1 MWNTIKYDI
10 PEMLDNWR
18 VIPRLLIFMYAV
30 VFYQTMNW
38 FMLLDN
44 PNNAQAGFVSVIVG
58 AGAAW
63 FGLYVNSTSTK
74 HDEISVAVPQQTGSI
89 ETTRPVEDLAVIDEP
104 VMRPIEEVD
113 DLPPPRRNLG

>member
-1 MWNTIKYDI
+1 MWYIIKYEI
-10 PEMLDNWR
+10 PGMLDNWR

-38 FMLLDN
+38 FMLLEN

-63 FGLYVNSTSTK
+63 FGLYVNSGSVKKVKFETSYRGCR
-74 HDEISVAVPQQTGSI
+74 SS
-89 ETTRPVEDLAVIDEP
+89 
-104 VMRPIEEVD
+104 
-113 DLPPPRRNLG
+113 

>member
-1 MWNTIKYDI
+1 MWKIVKHEI

-38 FMLLDN
+38 FMLLEN

-63 FGLYVNSTSTK
+63 FGLYVNS
-74 HDEISVAVPQQTGSI
+74 GSGKKVRI
-89 ETTRPVEDLAVIDEP
+89 ETT
-104 VMRPIEEVD
+104 
-113 DLPPPRRNLG
+113 GSGSKTS

>member
-1 MWNTIKYDI
+1 MWNIIKHEI
-10 PEMLDNWR
+10 PETLDNWR

-63 FGLYVNSTSTK
+63 FGLYVNS
-74 HDEISVAVPQQTGSI
+74 GSGKKVRI
-89 ETTRPVEDLAVIDEP
+89 ETT
-104 VMRPIEEVD
+104 
-113 DLPPPRRNLG
+113 GSGSKTS

>member
-1 MWNTIKYDI
+1 MWNTIKYEI

-38 FMLLDN
+38 FMLLEN

-63 FGLYVNSTSTK
+63 FGLYVNSGPGK
-74 HDEISVAVPQQTGSI
+74 KVRF
-89 ETTRPVEDLAVIDEP
+89 ETTEK
-104 VMRPIEEVD
+104 
-113 DLPPPRRNLG
+113 GSKSS

>member
-1 MWNTIKYDI
+1 MWNLIKHEI

-38 FMLLDN
+38 FMGLPD

-63 FGLYVNSTSTK
+63 FGLYVNS
-74 HDEISVAVPQQTGSI
+74 GSGKKVRF
-89 ETTRPVEDLAVIDEP
+89 ETTRT
-104 VMRPIEEVD
+104 
-113 DLPPPRRNLG
+113 GSKSS

>member
-1 MWNTIKYDI
+1 MWNIIKHEI
-10 PEMLDNWR
+10 PETLDNWR

-63 FGLYVNSTSTK
+63 FGLYVNS
-74 HDEISVAVPQQTGSI
+74 GSGKKVRI
-89 ETTRPVEDLAVIDEP
+89 ETT
-104 VMRPIEEVD
+104 
-113 DLPPPRRNLG
+113 GTGSKTS

>member
-1 MWNTIKYDI
+1 MWDFIKYEI

-38 FMLLDN
+38 FMALPD

-63 FGLYVNSTSTK
+63 FGLYVNSGSGKKVKFETSTK
-74 HDEISVAVPQQTGSI
+74 GSKSS
-89 ETTRPVEDLAVIDEP
+89 
-104 VMRPIEEVD
+104 
-113 DLPPPRRNLG
+113 

>member
-1 MWNTIKYDI
+1 MWNIIKYEI

-18 VIPRLLIFMYAV
+18 VIPRLLIFLYAV

-63 FGLYVNSTSTK
+63 FGLYVNS
-74 HDEISVAVPQQTGSI
+74 GSGKKMRI
-89 ETTRPVEDLAVIDEP
+89 ETTTKGSKV
-104 VMRPIEEVD
+104 
-113 DLPPPRRNLG
+113 G

>member
-1 MWNTIKYDI
+1 MWDMIKYEI

-38 FMLLDN
+38 FMLLEN

-63 FGLYVNSTSTK
+63 FGLYVNSG
-74 HDEISVAVPQQTGSI
+74 TGKKVKI
-89 ETTRPVEDLAVIDEP
+89 ETTDRGS
-104 VMRPIEEVD
+104 RTS
-113 DLPPPRRNLG
+113 

>member
-1 MWNTIKYDI
+1 MWNLIKYEI

-18 VIPRLLIFMYAV
+18 VIPRLLIFLYAV

-38 FMLLDN
+38 FMGLPD

-63 FGLYVNSTSTK
+63 FGLYVNSGSGKKVKFETSTK
-74 HDEISVAVPQQTGSI
+74 GSKSS
-89 ETTRPVEDLAVIDEP
+89 
-104 VMRPIEEVD
+104 
-113 DLPPPRRNLG
+113 

>member
-1 MWNTIKYDI
+1 MWDFIKYEI

-30 VFYQTMNW
+30 VFYQTLNW
-38 FMLLDN
+38 FMALPD

-63 FGLYVNSTSTK
+63 FGLYVNSGSGKKVKFETSTK
-74 HDEISVAVPQQTGSI
+74 GSKSS
-89 ETTRPVEDLAVIDEP
+89 
-104 VMRPIEEVD
+104 
-113 DLPPPRRNLG
+113 

>member
-1 MWNTIKYDI
+1 MWDMIKYEI

-38 FMLLDN
+38 FMLLEN

-63 FGLYVNSTSTK
+63 FGLYVKSGSGKKVKFETS
-74 HDEISVAVPQQTGSI
+74 DRGS
-89 ETTRPVEDLAVIDEP
+89 RSS
-104 VMRPIEEVD
+104 
-113 DLPPPRRNLG
+113 

>member
-1 MWNTIKYDI
+1 MWNIIKHEI
-10 PEMLDNWR
+10 PETIDNWR

-63 FGLYVNSTSTK
+63 FGLYVNS
-74 HDEISVAVPQQTGSI
+74 GSGKRIKI
-89 ETTRPVEDLAVIDEP
+89 ETTDR
-104 VMRPIEEVD
+104 
-113 DLPPPRRNLG
+113 GSKSS

>member
-1 MWNTIKYDI
+1 MWDFIKYEI

-38 FMLLDN
+38 FMALPDPKQCTGWLCN
-44 PNNAQAGFVSVIVG
+44 VIVG

-63 FGLYVNSTSTK
+63 FGLYVNPRSAKSTNLKHSTQRK
-74 HDEISVAVPQQTGSI
+74 
-89 ETTRPVEDLAVIDEP
+89 
-104 VMRPIEEVD
+104 
-113 DLPPPRRNLG
+113 

>member
-1 MWNTIKYDI
+1 MRNVWDFIKHEI

-18 VIPRLLIFMYAV
+18 VIPRLLIFLYAV

-38 FMLLDN
+38 FMLLPE

-63 FGLYVNSTSTK
+63 FGLYVNS
-74 HDEISVAVPQQTGSI
+74 GSGKRVKF
-89 ETTRPVEDLAVIDEP
+89 ETT
-104 VMRPIEEVD
+104 
-113 DLPPPRRNLG
+113 NKGSKSS

>member
-1 MWNTIKYDI
+1 MWKIVKHEI

-38 FMLLDN
+38 FMLLEN

-63 FGLYVNSTSTK
+63 FGLYVNSG
-74 HDEISVAVPQQTGSI
+74 TGKKVRI
-89 ETTRPVEDLAVIDEP
+89 ETT
-104 VMRPIEEVD
+104 
-113 DLPPPRRNLG
+113 GSGSKTS

>member
-1 MWNTIKYDI
+1 MLIGDSTMWDMIKYEI

-38 FMLLDN
+38 FMLLEN

-63 FGLYVNSTSTK
+63 FGLYVNSGSGKKVKFETS
-74 HDEISVAVPQQTGSI
+74 DRGSKSS
-89 ETTRPVEDLAVIDEP
+89 
-104 VMRPIEEVD
+104 
-113 DLPPPRRNLG
+113 

>member
-1 MWNTIKYDI
+1 MWDMIKYEI

-38 FMLLDN
+38 FMLLEN

-63 FGLYVNSTSTK
+63 FGLY
-74 HDEISVAVPQQTGSI
+74 AGTGSRGGK
-89 ETTRPVEDLAVIDEP
+89 TTI
-104 VMRPIEEVD
+104 
-113 DLPPPRRNLG
+113 GK